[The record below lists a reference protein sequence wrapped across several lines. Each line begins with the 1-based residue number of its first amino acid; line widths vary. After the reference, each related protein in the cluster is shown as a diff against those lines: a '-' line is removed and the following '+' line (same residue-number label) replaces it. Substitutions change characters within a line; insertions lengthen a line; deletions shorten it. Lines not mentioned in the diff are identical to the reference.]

1 MEPKDVTASAGRCA
15 LVIPVPEL
23 EPIVSHW
30 RDRTGHPAGRRMP
43 AHITVMYPFLSSHE
57 LSTDVYSGLA
67 DVCGRTPPIE
77 VTFRSLGTFPG
88 VVYLAPSPVEEFRG
102 LTERVVEMW
111 PGLQPYEGAH
121 TDVVPHLT
129 LAYTDDA
136 GLVHRIAEEVEPQL
150 PISSALNQACIF
162 ELADAKWRHRFSLP
176 FGSSGGGS
184 SSSWPPAIDP
194 TSP

>member
-1 MEPKDVTASAGRCA
+1 MEPKDVAASAGRCA

-57 LSTDVYSGLA
+57 LSTDVYSGS
-67 DVCGRTPPIE
+67 RT
-77 VTFRSLGTFPG
+77 VWTYASDRSDFPFAG
-88 VVYLAPSPVEEFRG
+88 YLSWGCLPRPSPVEEFRG

-111 PGLQPYEGAH
+111 PDCSPHEGAH